1 MVGRLA
7 VHSDHGALNALP
19 SIEAHLLA
27 LSARL
32 IIKRPLTASRLDV
45 ARVRRSM
52 ESRRLLPSF
61 LPRGLRI
68 EGSRDPH
75 LKGEW
80 HTPADIA
87 PRRTLLYLHG
97 GAFIAGTPR
106 SFRPLAGW
114 IAARSRARLLTLDYR
129 LAPEHQFPAAL
140 DDAVGA
146 VRALYALGVD
156 HQALGIVGD
165 SAGGALTLATLLAL
179 REAGEPLPAAAALI
193 SPLTDLAGTGESLR
207 TNAETE
213 SLLSTRHAGQLSR
226 MYAGQMALEHP
237 LVSPLY
243 AELRGLPSLLIHA
256 SDSEMLFDDSRRLA
270 EKAKA
275 AGIAVEFTVWPDQMH
290 DFHAS
295 VPLTPESR
303 LAVKGVGAYFARRI
317 G

>member
-1 MVGRLA
+1 MGRPA
-7 VHSDHGALNALP
+7 GHSNRGALNAVP
-19 SIEAHLLA
+19 SIESHLLA

-32 IIKRPLTASRLDV
+32 IVKRALAATRLDI

-52 ESRRLLPSF
+52 DSRRLLPSF
-61 LPRGLRI
+61 LPSGLRI
-68 EGSRDPH
+68 ETSRDPH
-75 LKGEW
+75 LRGEW

-97 GAFIAGTPR
+97 GGFVAGTPR
-106 SFRPLAGW
+106 AFRALAGW

-129 LAPEHQFPAAL
+129 LAPEHPFPAAL
-140 DDAVGA
+140 DDAVAA
-146 VRALYALGVD
+146 VRALYTLGVD
-156 HQALGIVGD
+156 PHALGIVGD
-165 SAGGALTLATLLAL
+165 SAGGALTLATMLAL
-179 REAGEPLPAAAALI
+179 REAGDPLPAAAALI
-193 SPLTDLAGTGESLR
+193 SPLTDLAGTGDSLR
-207 TNAETE
+207 SNAETE
-213 SLLSTRHAGQLSR
+213 SVLSMRHGGELAR
-226 MYAGQMALEHP
+226 MYAGRTALEHP

-256 SDSEMLFDDSRRLA
+256 SDSEILFDDSRRLA
-270 EKAKA
+270 EKGKA

>member
-1 MVGRLA
+1 M
-7 VHSDHGALNALP
+7 P

-68 EGSRDPH
+68 EPSRDPH

-80 HTPADIA
+80 HTPAAVA

-106 SFRPLAGW
+106 AFRPLAGW
-114 IAARSRARLLTLDYR
+114 IAAHSRARLLTLDYR
-129 LAPEHQFPAAL
+129 LAPEHPFPAAL
-140 DDAVGA
+140 DDCVGA

-156 HQALGIVGD
+156 PQALGIVGD
-165 SAGGALTLATLLAL
+165 SAGGALALATMLAL
-179 REAGEPLPAAAALI
+179 REAGEPMPAAAALI

-213 SLLSTRHAGQLSR
+213 SLLSMRHAGQLSR
-226 MYAGQMALEHP
+226 MYAGQTALEHP

-243 AELRGLPSLLIHA
+243 AELRGLSSLLIHA
-256 SDSEMLFDDSRRLA
+256 SDSEILFDDSRRLA
-270 EKAKA
+270 EKGRA
-275 AGIAVEFTVWPDQMH
+275 AGIAVEFTVWHDQMH

-303 LAVKGVGAYFARRI
+303 LAVKGVGAYFARRV

>member
-1 MVGRLA
+1 M
-7 VHSDHGALNALP
+7 P

-213 SLLSTRHAGQLSR
+213 SLLSTRHAGQLAR